1 MGETD
6 AGTVLSERRGHVAL
20 LTLNRP
26 EAMNSV
32 NQELAVA
39 LGEALAQADADPEV
53 RAIVLTGAGE
63 RAFCA
68 GMDLKAFARGE
79 SAFPADHPEWGFA
92 GYVRHAVATPTIAAV
107 NGFALGG
114 GSELVLASDLAV
126 AGRSVKLGF
135 PEVTRGLVAA
145 AGGVIRL
152 QRQVPQKFALEAV
165 LTGEP
170 ITAERAYELGLVNR
184 VVDDG
189 QVVEAA
195 LALAERIAANAPL
208 AVQASKH
215 FIHRTA
221 DFGSDWDDEVWDAHD
236 AEIMPLF
243 DSEDAQ
249 EGAHAFAQKRAPE
262 WRGR

>member
-1 MGETD
+1 MSENGT
-6 AGTVLSERRGHVAL
+6 GTVLVERRGHVAL
-20 LTLNRP
+20 ITLNRP
-26 EAMNSV
+26 EAMNTV

-39 LGEALAQADADPEV
+39 LGEALERVDADTGV
-53 RAIVLTGAGE
+53 RAVVLTGAGE

-79 SAFPADHPEWGFA
+79 SALPAEHPEWGFA
-92 GYVRHAVATPTIAAV
+92 GYARHAISTPTIAAV

-152 QRQVPQKFALEAV
+152 QRQIPQKFALEAV

-170 ITAERAYELGLVNR
+170 LTAERAYELGLVNR

-189 QVVEAA
+189 QVVDAA

-208 AVQASKH
+208 AVQASKR

-221 DFGSDWDDEVWDAHD
+221 DFGSDWGDEVWAVHD

-243 DSEDAQ
+243 ESEDAQ
-249 EGAHAFAQKRAPE
+249 EGARAFTEKRAPE
-262 WRGR
+262 WKGR

>member
-1 MGETD
+1 MSD
-6 AGTVLSERRGHVAL
+6 TVLFERRGHVAV

-32 NQELAVA
+32 NQELATT
-39 LGEALAQADADPEV
+39 LGEALEEAQADTDV
-53 RAIVLTGAGE
+53 RAVVLTGAGD

-79 SAFPADHPEWGFA
+79 SASPIAHPEWGFA
-92 GYVRHAVATPTIAAV
+92 GYARHQISKPTIAAV

-145 AGGVIRL
+145 AGGVLRL
-152 QRQVPQKFALEAV
+152 QRQIPQKFALEAV

-170 ITAERAYELGLVNR
+170 IPAERAAELGLVNR

-189 QVVEAA
+189 TVVDAA
-195 LALAERIAANAPL
+195 LALAERIAQNAPL
-208 AVQASKH
+208 AVQASKS
-215 FIHRTA
+215 FLYRAA
-221 DFGSDWDDEVWDAHD
+221 DFGSDWNDDVWQAHD
-236 AEIMPLF
+236 DAVMPVF
-243 DSEDAQ
+243 ATEDAL
-249 EGAHAFAQKRAPE
+249 EGARAFAEKRPPE
-262 WRGR
+262 WKGR